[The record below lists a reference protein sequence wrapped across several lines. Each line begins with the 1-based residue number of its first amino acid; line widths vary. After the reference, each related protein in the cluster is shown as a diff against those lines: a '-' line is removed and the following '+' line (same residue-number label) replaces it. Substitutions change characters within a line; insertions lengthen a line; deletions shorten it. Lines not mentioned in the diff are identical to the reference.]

1 MEFSESVRRFSTLK
15 FIEKI
20 SLSAKK
26 YGIERAKIV

>member
-15 FIEKI
+15 FIEKS

-26 YGIERAKIV
+26 YGVGSAKIV